1 MLALAMRGHRLSAF
15 LVMEEFG
22 SSHTSNRVF
31 GASKCA
37 LPNPWNGSWNKLT
50 ESHNYK
56 FMHGPGVRE
65 HAQRACIMSESD
77 WRSGHSVYNKLRQN
91 AGHSEQY

>member
-1 MLALAMRGHRLSAF
+1 
-15 LVMEEFG
+15 
-22 SSHTSNRVF
+22 
-31 GASKCA
+31 
-37 LPNPWNGSWNKLT
+37 
-50 ESHNYK
+50 
-56 FMHGPGVRE
+56 MHGPGVRE